1 MSDCGEPAP
10 EAGGTSAGAWHV
22 NDAAMAAWPSN
33 DAAMA
38 ASWSRYE
45 NRLRRVVA
53 HVHAHLDEPLDLMRL
68 ADIACLSAH
77 HWHRVYHGV
86 YGETLASTVKRL
98 RMQRAAADLA
108 NTTLPVAQVGRRAGY
123 PSLASFNRL
132 FKAAYGLPPARYRAQ
147 GAHAPFRMAAHTGAA
162 TEGTAAYDAP
172 AVQVLALPSMDL
184 LAVDHQ
190 GDYLQIG
197 QAFDLLFGR
206 LAAGNLARPGMRIVA
221 LYHDDPAA
229 VPKPK
234 LRSLAGAASCAP
246 GEITPPLRRM
256 QTVAGRYAVLRYRGS
271 YASMHAAYR
280 WLFGHWL
287 PRSGF
292 DPADAPVI
300 EEYLNN
306 PRDTAPADLLT
317 LICLPLAEG

>member
-1 MSDCGEPAP
+1 
-10 EAGGTSAGAWHV
+10 
-22 NDAAMAAWPSN
+22 MATNWTG

-45 NRLRRVVA
+45 DKLRRVVA

-108 NTTLPVAQVGRRAGY
+108 NGTLPVAQVGRRAGY

-132 FKAAYGLPPARYRAQ
+132 FKAAYGLPPARYRAE
-147 GAHAPFRMAAHTGAA
+147 GAHAPFRTVAHEASAHAA
-162 TEGTAAYDAP
+162 AAYHSP
-172 AVQVLALPSMDL
+172 AVEVRELPPLDL
-184 LAVDHQ
+184 IAVDHE

-206 LAAGNLARPGMRIVA
+206 LAAANLARPGMRIVA
-221 LYHDDPAA
+221 LYYDDPAA
-229 VPKPK
+229 VPKPQ
-234 LRSLAGAASCAP
+234 LRSLAGAAGCAP
-246 GEITPPLRRM
+246 GEIKPPLRRL
-256 QTVAGRYAVLRYRGS
+256 QTHGGRYSVLRYRGP

-292 DPADAPVI
+292 EPADAPVI
-300 EEYLNN
+300 EDYLNN
-306 PRDTAPADLLT
+306 PRDTSPADLLT
-317 LICLPLAEG
+317 LICLPLAEA

>member
-1 MSDCGEPAP
+1 MSDCV
-10 EAGGTSAGAWHV
+10 EATADGPWTGH
-22 NDAAMAAWPSN
+22 AAMAADWTGH
-33 DAAMA
+33 AAMA

-45 NRLRRVVA
+45 DRLRRVVA

-68 ADIACLSAH
+68 ADIACMSAH

-108 NTTLPVAQVGRRAGY
+108 NGTMPVAQVGKRAGY

-132 FKAAYGLPPARYRAQ
+132 FKAAYGLPPARYRAE
-147 GAHAPFRMAAHTGAA
+147 GAHAPFRAAAPEAPGRAA
-162 TEGTAAYDAP
+162 SAYDAP
-172 AVQVLALPSMDL
+172 AVEIRELPPLDL
-184 LAVDHQ
+184 IAVDHA

-206 LAAGNLARPGMRIVA
+206 LAAGKLARPGMRIVA
-221 LYHDDPAA
+221 LYYDDPAA
-229 VPKPK
+229 VAKLQ
-234 LRSLAGAASCAP
+234 LRSLAGAAGCAP
-246 GEITPPLRRM
+246 AEIAPPLRRL
-256 QTVAGRYAVLRYRGS
+256 QTLGGRYAVLRYRGS
-271 YASMHAAYR
+271 YASMHVAYR

-287 PRSGF
+287 PHSGF
-292 DPADAPVI
+292 EPADAPVI

-317 LICLPLAEG
+317 LICLPLAGS